1 MIFRTRNLRCVAL
14 LVFAWIGSASA
25 AELEIGK
32 LLAPTAV
39 VKQAPSSNAAEKR
52 VRVSRPPTRLALQ
65 EDLRVPTC
73 SMPLCVGLFL
83 GVGY

>member
-1 MIFRTRNLRCVAL
+1 MISRTGILRFFVL
-14 LVFAWIGSASA
+14 LAFAWIVPASA

-32 LLAPTAV
+32 FLVPSAT
-39 VKQAPSSNAAEKR
+39 VKQAPSSYIPEKR

-65 EDLRVPTC
+65 EDRVPTC
-73 SMPLCVGLFL
+73 PIPLCVGLFL